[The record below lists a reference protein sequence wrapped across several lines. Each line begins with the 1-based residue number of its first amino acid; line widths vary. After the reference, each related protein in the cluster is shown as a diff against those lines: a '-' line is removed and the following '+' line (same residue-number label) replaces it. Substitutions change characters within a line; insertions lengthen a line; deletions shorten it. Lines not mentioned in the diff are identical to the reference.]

1 MAYFWF
7 WLAFSFLLTHEMDAV
22 RRHEWQIFPL
32 LARINDDERGFI
44 IFTALH
50 VPLYGFLFWG
60 LFKNGTTIN
69 QSFVAGFNIFL
80 YNPCAAASAFNQASQ
95 ISIQQ
100 LVFVG
105 AHSGCWN
112 CRWRRSA
119 VSFITVVVF

>member
-69 QSFVAGFNIFL
+69 QSFAAGFDIFCIIHVL
-80 YNPCAAASAFNQASQ
+80 LHLLLIKHPKYQFNNWFSWAL
-95 ISIQQ
+95 I
-100 LVFVG
+100 LG
-105 AHSGCWN
+105 AGIAGGVDLLF
-112 CRWRRSA
+112 RL
-119 VSFITVVVF
+119 